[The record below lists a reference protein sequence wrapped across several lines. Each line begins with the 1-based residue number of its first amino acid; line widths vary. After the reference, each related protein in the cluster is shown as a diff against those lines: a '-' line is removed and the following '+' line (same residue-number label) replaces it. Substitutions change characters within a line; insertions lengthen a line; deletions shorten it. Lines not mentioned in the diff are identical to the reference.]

1 MKIWEAFRLPEGS
14 GLRMIDI
21 VRFQH
26 ENLGGGSAS

>member
-14 GLRMIDI
+14 GLKMRDI

-26 ENLGGGSAS
+26 ENLAGVSAS